1 MTNFK
6 DKPILITGGAGF
18 IGSETVSQLLQDGAK
33 VTVFDNFSSG
43 KRHYLPKQN
52 KKLRIIKGDI
62 TDERAVIRA
71 TKDQEIVLH
80 LAALPFIPDSFYYPV
95 DFFKVNTIGS
105 MHVFW
110 SAVKSKT
117 VETVINISTSEVYGS
132 AQYTPMD
139 ENHPTSPYST
149 YAVSKLAA
157 DRAAFTLH
165 KENGFPVVILRL
177 FNTFGPRYTEP
188 YIIPEIIGQILRG
201 TKELN
206 LGNVNSTRDF
216 TFVSDTVK
224 AMISAAKEK
233 KAIGEIINIGSQNE
247 IRIGDLVTKLSK
259 IAKIKTKIKR
269 DESRLRPYDVNR
281 LVCNNKKAQQ
291 LLKWKPRI
299 SVDKG
304 LKITYDWAK
313 NNKVI
318 FNAPFTRFYYKS
330 SANSRT
336 D

>member
-1 MTNFK
+1 MINLAKFQ
-6 DKPILITGGAGF
+6 DKSVLVTGGAGF
-18 IGSETVSQLLQDGAK
+18 IGSEAVNQLLAEGAK

-43 KRHYLPKQN
+43 KRQYLPKQN

-62 TDERAVIRA
+62 TDENAVNKA
-71 TKDQEIVLH
+71 TKDQEVIFH
-80 LAALPFIPDSFYYPV
+80 FAALPFIPDSFYYPV

-117 VETVINISTSEVYGS
+117 VETVLNTSTSEVYGS

-165 KENGFPVVILRL
+165 KENGFPVVIIRP

-201 TKELN
+201 TKELS

-224 AMISAAKEK
+224 GFIKAAKEK
-233 KAIGEIINIGSQNE
+233 KAIGEIINLGSQNE
-247 IRIGDLVTKLSK
+247 VRIGDLVTKLSK

-281 LVCNNKKAQQ
+281 LVCNNKKAEK
-291 LLKWKPRI
+291 LLKWKPTI
-299 SVDKG
+299 TVEKG
-304 LKITYDWAK
+304 LKLTYEWAR
-313 NNKVI
+313 NNKVL
-318 FNAPFTRFYYKS
+318 FDAPFTRFYYKK
-330 SANSRT
+330 NSK
-336 D
+336 